1 MPAMAPPAA
10 ITFENLRLERRTL
23 LGIVDEQQVL
33 DATFARSVRGIT
45 TTAIAELAEVVGP
58 RLFAAQLGA
67 PIYAE
72 PTDDQ
77 LFGHAELANWR
88 SLRASYALAQ
98 QHARAAGEAVK
109 EARTRYGAHSPFGLF
124 SRMVKDETFARKSQ
138 QLKRQAVAKELE
150 FDEATEKVRGIKEPN
165 DESAICYRRFH
176 ATTSVTGWSGLGACA
191 FGTNVKEPCCIDT
204 DDEPATCADTFYV
217 DRWKAG

>member
-1 MPAMAPPAA
+1 MAPPAA

-150 FDEATEKVRGIKEPN
+150 FDEATEKVRGI
-165 DESAICYRRFH
+165 
-176 ATTSVTGWSGLGACA
+176 
-191 FGTNVKEPCCIDT
+191 
-204 DDEPATCADTFYV
+204 ADALQGMLTQ
-217 DRWKAG
+217 